1 MAFNEDA
8 SCQKRW
14 IKGMPSFF
22 RSAFGVFPKRLPC
35 PAARRSIASF
45 VCFAFMIAEFGMTIS
60 NDSTIA
66 LSNSTELISM
76 NSTDYIV
83 LKTALAWLHEGKRM
97 AIATV
102 VQTWGSSPRPVGS
115 WLAIREDGQVV
126 GSVSGGC
133 VEDDLIRRVQ
143 TEILTRNTP
152 ELVVYGV
159 SKEEAAR
166 FGLPCGGTLRLLV
179 EPRPEQDILDSILEK
194 IESHQII
201 LRRVNLG
208 SGKSTLHL
216 GTREDGFSLSESEM
230 QTSYGPR
237 WRMFVIGAG
246 QLSLYVANFAL
257 AADFDVVVIDPREEY
272 TEGLSQ
278 EGIQFIK
285 GMPDDVMQELGIDSH
300 TAIVALTHDPKID
313 DLALIDALQSK
324 AFYIGTLGSYTN
336 TIKRKERLREIN
348 LSTEQL
354 DRLHGPVG
362 LSIGALTPPEIAVSV
377 MAEVIAVKYGKQ
389 T

>member
-1 MAFNEDA
+1 
-8 SCQKRW
+8 
-14 IKGMPSFF
+14 
-22 RSAFGVFPKRLPC
+22 
-35 PAARRSIASF
+35 
-45 VCFAFMIAEFGMTIS
+45 
-60 NDSTIA
+60 
-66 LSNSTELISM
+66 M

-83 LKTALAWLHEGKRM
+83 LKTALSWLREGKRI

-152 ELVVYGV
+152 ELVIYGV

-179 EPRPEQDILDSILEK
+179 EPSPEQAVLEEILK
-194 IESHQII
+194 GIESHQII
-201 LRRVNLG
+201 LRRVDLH
-208 SGKSTLHL
+208 SGKSMLHP
-216 GTREDGFSLSESEM
+216 GSREDGFSFGDSEM

-257 AADFDVVVIDPREEY
+257 ASDFDVIVIDPREEY
-272 TEGLSQ
+272 TEGLHQ
-278 EGIQFIK
+278 DGIQFIK

-313 DLALIDALQSK
+313 DLALIDALQSN
-324 AFYIGTLGSYTN
+324 AFYVGALGSYTN
-336 TIKRKERLREIN
+336 TLKRKERLREFN
-348 LSTEQL
+348 VSTEQL

-362 LSIGALTPPEIAVSV
+362 LKIGALTPPEIAVSV
-377 MAEVIAVKYGKQ
+377 MAEVIAVKHGKRA
-389 T
+389 